1 MDIDSAKPK
10 NEDERLN
17 PDAKVVIVQ
26 NLTRNVVEAHLQTI
40 FSFYGTINKI
50 DLPTF
55 AKSGQNR
62 GKAAVEF
69 TEPAFAHKAYTH
81 MNGGQL
87 DGAVLKLEL
96 SDLPP
101 LPLAPPRPARRPLRA
116 ATPAAGEGR
125 VPPVV
130 GSQALHV
137 ALVLALAQP
146 IAGEAGP
153 GAAAEEAVAE
163 LYARGAW
170 EGKDAVEEH
179 RAVVA
184 FAVVLV
190 LAQPQ
195 PIAEQELLKVVQL
208 FAEPES

>member
-40 FSFYGTINKI
+40 FSFHGTINKI

-116 ATPAAGEGR
+116 SAPAAGKGR
-125 VPPVV
+125 VPPLA
-130 GSQALHV
+130 GPQALHV

-146 IAGEAGP
+146 ISGEAGS
-153 GAAAEEAVAE
+153 GAAAETAVAE
-163 LYARGAW
+163 LYARGAR

-179 RAVVA
+179 GAVVA
-184 FAVVLV
+184 LAVVLV
-190 LAQPQ
+190 LAQPE
-195 PIAEQELLKVVQL
+195 PDAEQELFKVVQL
-208 FAEPES
+208 FEEPES

>member
-96 SDLPP
+96 SDLPVRSRS
-101 LPLAPPRPARRPLRA
+101 PPP
-116 ATPAAGEGR
+116 
-125 VPPVV
+125 
-130 GSQALHV
+130 
-137 ALVLALAQP
+137 
-146 IAGEAGP
+146 
-153 GAAAEEAVAE
+153 
-163 LYARGAW
+163 
-170 EGKDAVEEH
+170 
-179 RAVVA
+179 
-184 FAVVLV
+184 
-190 LAQPQ
+190 
-195 PIAEQELLKVVQL
+195 
-208 FAEPES
+208 